1 MKIPQVLFGMIV
13 LCAMLNAAQNQ
24 GEQPA
29 GNITAQQI
37 LAHVAQNNHRRQQEL
52 QSYTGR
58 REYHLLYT
66 GIGGRREA
74 TLIVDVNYQF
84 PDHKDFTIVSET
96 GSHWIVNHVFK
107 KILDTEKEAADP
119 RAQAGTALTE
129 ENYEVEL
136 LGKEDVDGR
145 LAYILHVEPKTANR
159 LLYRGKI
166 WIDAADYALCKI
178 DAEPAK
184 RQSMWISKVVV
195 HHNYRKI
202 GDFWLPVKNES
213 NTEVRLGGH
222 AILSID
228 YRDYKVVAGK
238 KSPDSRISAEQSPLK
253 IGALP
258 EDGLTFGKW

>member
-1 MKIPQVLFGMIV
+1 MKIAQIPFGIIA
-13 LCAMLNAAQNQ
+13 LCAMLSAAQNQ

-29 GNITAQQI
+29 ANITAKEI
-37 LAHVAQNNHRRQQEL
+37 IAHLAENNHKRQQKL
-52 QSYTGR
+52 QAYTGR

-74 TLIVDVNYQF
+74 TLVVDVNYKF
-84 PDHKDFTIVSET
+84 PDRKDFTIVSES

-119 RAQAGTALTE
+119 GTQASTALTE

-136 LGKEDVDGR
+136 LGKEDVNGR
-145 LAYILHVEPKTANR
+145 RAYILAVEPKTANR

-178 DAEPAK
+178 DGEPAK

-195 HHNYRKI
+195 HHSYRKI

-228 YRDYKVVAGK
+228 YRDYKVVAGN
-238 KSPDSRISAEQSPLK
+238 KSSDSRISAEQSTLK

-258 EDGLTFGKW
+258 VDGLAFGK